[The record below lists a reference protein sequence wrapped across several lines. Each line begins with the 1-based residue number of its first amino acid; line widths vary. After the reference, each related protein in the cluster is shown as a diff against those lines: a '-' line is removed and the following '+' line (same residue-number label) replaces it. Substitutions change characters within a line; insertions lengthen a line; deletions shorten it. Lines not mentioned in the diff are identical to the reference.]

1 MAMRENMLIFLAIWI
16 ILAALLSSSLS
27 IFLTVSLIGI
37 LIVLEIGDFY
47 LSKETKE
54 MLKMSSYFLLLIFA
68 FIVAQKVYEVIKG

>member
-1 MAMRENMLIFLAIWI
+1 MRENMLIFLAIWI
-16 ILAALLSSSLS
+16 ILTALLSPSLG

-37 LIVLEIGDFY
+37 LIVLEIGEFY

-54 MLKMSSYFLLLIFA
+54 ILKMSSYFLLLIFA

>member
-1 MAMRENMLIFLAIWI
+1 MRENMLIFLAIWI
-16 ILAALLSSSLS
+16 ILAALLSPSLS

>member
-1 MAMRENMLIFLAIWI
+1 MRENMLIFLAFWI
-16 ILAALLSSSLS
+16 VLSGLLSPSLS

-37 LIVLEIGDFY
+37 LIVLEIGEFY

-54 MLKMSSYFLLLIFA
+54 ILKVSSYFLLLIFA

>member
-1 MAMRENMLIFLAIWI
+1 MRENMLIFLAIWI